1 MMTKTELEILVVD
14 DQSLIRTLMKT
25 QLRAMGYSQICE
37 ATDGQKALDIMRS
50 QAISLVIS
58 DWNMPN
64 MNGYELLKAVRK
76 DADLMGT
83 PFILVSGDVSPKN
96 INKAVA
102 LQVNQ
107 FIMKPFTL
115 QILEE
120 KINAVVH

>member
-1 MMTKTELEILVVD
+1 MTKLALEILVVD
-14 DQSLIRTLMKT
+14 DQAVIRTLMKN
-25 QLRAMGYSQICE
+25 QLRAMGYSHICE
-37 ATDGQKALDIMRS
+37 ASDGQVALDIMKS

-64 MNGYELLKAVRK
+64 MNGYELLKAVRR

-83 PFILVSGDVSPKN
+83 PFILVSGDGSPQN

-107 FIMKPFTL
+107 FILKPFTL

-120 KINAVVH
+120 KINEVVH